1 MSFCYYSELIV
12 IVMFVEN
19 KSANDGHKSTFMMNG
34 SIIVMMD
41 LIS

>member
-1 MSFCYYSELIV
+1 
-12 IVMFVEN
+12 MFVEN

-34 SIIVMMD
+34 SIIVMIMIMMMD